1 MTMSII
7 HSDRQLNELRESIT
21 RCHSLEA
28 KTKALRMQLQ
38 TLADDRER
46 NLLISVDQVM
56 AHVASEPDFDDLW
69 EIDTARFGED
79 LTLRVFG
86 GEL

>member
-1 MTMSII
+1 MPTI
-7 HSDRQLNELRESIT
+7 HSDRQLNELRASIAQ
-21 RCHSLEA
+21 CHALEA

-46 NLLISVDQVM
+46 SLHIAVDQVM
-56 AHVASEPDFDDLW
+56 AEIAAHEPDFDDLW
-69 EIDTARFGED
+69 DVDSARFGED
-79 LTLRVFG
+79 LALRVFG